1 MREHGSAFQEHHRT
15 GARQIDP
22 LFKSGCSAR
31 DHPASRAF
39 GLPVDHGPNQ
49 TSSRARITADLH
61 RAGPVRIAPNR
72 PTPEKGG
79 LFTQEPAAVEN
90 PAVEADARHRA
101 LELAPAQ
108 PWRLKTRPEGRS
120 APDGLSV
127 AACSP
132 SNAPRQAAW
141 LAGAAAQARANTA
154 IMGSKW

>member
-1 MREHGSAFQEHHRT
+1 MGDLCEGCWVTMLNADQSKPVPSHQVIRLATRPTSMRENRSALKKHHRT

-39 GLPVDHGPNQ
+39 GLPVDHGPDQ

-79 LFTQEPAAVEN
+79 LLTQEPIAVEN
-90 PAVEADARHRA
+90 PAVEADARGI
-101 LELAPAQ
+101 ELRNLRKRHPGVGR
-108 PWRLKTRPEGRS
+108 PGLKVGM
-120 APDGLSV
+120 
-127 AACSP
+127 
-132 SNAPRQAAW
+132 RQS
-141 LAGAAAQARANTA
+141 G
-154 IMGSKW
+154 